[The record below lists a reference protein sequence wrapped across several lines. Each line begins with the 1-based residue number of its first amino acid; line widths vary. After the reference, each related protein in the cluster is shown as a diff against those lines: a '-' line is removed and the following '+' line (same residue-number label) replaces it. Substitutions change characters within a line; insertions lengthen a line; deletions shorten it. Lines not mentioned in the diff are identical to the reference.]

1 MKSAAFVL
9 FALAASVFAET
20 KPITRGEIIPTLR
33 GILLDMHGGASALP
47 RYAER
52 LERERGFTRV
62 QMENLL
68 LEIAADESW
77 DGFARDNAIVEF
89 IEIAKPE
96 ELVRL
101 DPFYASTNK
110 SVRTKVLCSMQR
122 HLETIPDKLAY
133 VRTRLDWLAEHPEF
147 QTDALWFAVHFSG
160 YLEYHHPTE
169 CDKRL
174 FVDFFRNEATN
185 GAFSYSFYATDML
198 LMRYDGA
205 WPTNEARRA
214 MIEKWKDDP
223 GTPEDVRNFWN
234 GLLKELARTNV
245 TDHINEMEDGSSA
258 GMPAEET
265 AVEATSP
272 PRTEPVPAPDE
283 AKPAAADKTPAE
295 APQEPNEFFFSWI
308 AGAAAAALA
317 AALAGLVIRRN
328 HRR

>member
-9 FALAASVFAET
+9 LALAASAFAET
-20 KPITRGEIIPTLR
+20 NPITRGEIIPTLR

-110 SVRTKVLCSMQR
+110 SIRTKVLCSMQR

-160 YLEYHHPTE
+160 YLEYYHPTE
-169 CDKRL
+169 YDKRL
-174 FVDFFRNEATN
+174 FLDFFRNEATN
-185 GAFSYSFYATDML
+185 GVFSYSFYATDML
-198 LMRYDGA
+198 LMRFDGV

-214 MIEKWKDDP
+214 MMEKWKDDP
-223 GTPEDVRNFWN
+223 GTPEDVRLFWN
-234 GLLKELARTNV
+234 GILGKWTRPNV
-245 TDHINEMEDGSSA
+245 SNCVRETDVSFG
-258 GMPAEET
+258 ET
-265 AVEATSP
+265 LVEGVAVGEPLQA
-272 PRTEPVPAPDE
+272 RTEPIPDETNPAIADETPDE
-283 AKPAAADKTPAE
+283 AL
-295 APQEPNEFFFSWI
+295 QEPTGSFSTWI
-308 AGAAAAALA
+308 GRVAALALA
-317 AALAGLVIRRN
+317 AALACLVIRRN
-328 HRR
+328 RRR